1 VYSNFRWE
9 SPESFRDR
17 KSDRGINR
25 WLWADEESNNKQ
37 IKSKKNAV
45 AFIEASPAGASLA
58 AGKTPAR

>member
-1 VYSNFRWE
+1 VYS
-9 SPESFRDR
+9 SFRCESR
-17 KSDRGINR
+17 ASLRELKSDRGINR